1 MKKII
6 VVVVV
11 LGILGAGVGFYLKNK
26 TVGGLE
32 NTTPDYTITATQL
45 FKDFSE
51 DEAGALNKY
60 NNKVLLVEGS
70 IQDIQPVNDSIASIQ
85 LLADE
90 SGLGT
95 IKCGLGKEYVE
106 ASKNLQVDETI
117 KIKGICSGISKV
129 EDFGIVILDVEL
141 SRCVIV
147 Q

>member
-1 MKKII
+1 MKKIAIAILVFGI
-6 VVVVV
+6 V
-11 LGILGAGVGFYLKNK
+11 GAGIGFYLKNK
-26 TVGGLE
+26 KVGGLE
-32 NTTPDYTITATQL
+32 NTSPDFTISAKQL

-70 IQDIQPVNDSIASIQ
+70 IQDVQPVNDSIASIQ
-85 LLADE
+85 LIADE